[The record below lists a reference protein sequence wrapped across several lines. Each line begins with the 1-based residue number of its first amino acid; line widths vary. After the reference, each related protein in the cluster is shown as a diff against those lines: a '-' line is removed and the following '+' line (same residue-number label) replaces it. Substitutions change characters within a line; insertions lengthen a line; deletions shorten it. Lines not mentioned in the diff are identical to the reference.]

1 MDEIVDINTLFGPL
15 PQSNNDLTVES
26 LVELMQHN
34 GVGRACSLSTLG
46 LLLDPIVG
54 NAVTRGTCA
63 DNSALLPVA
72 TFNPTRYFGDKAPL
86 QRLKSDGFSMV
97 RFFPT
102 QQGWPIDYAPFRAL
116 VTDLRET
123 GLPLMVD
130 VDRHGDITTLGRVL
144 GDSPVPVVLAG
155 VTIAFLAEAVTVL
168 RQSPNWF
175 LETSGLLAPGA
186 IQMAVHV
193 VGAERLLFGTNAPAH
208 PVASVLDTLYV
219 AALSDQ
225 QRAQILGAN
234 ARRILALS

>member
-15 PQSNNDLTVES
+15 PQSSNDLTVES
-26 LVELMQHN
+26 LLELMQHN

-46 LLLDPIVG
+46 LLLDPTVG

-72 TFNPTRYFGDKAPL
+72 TLNPARYFGDRTPL
-86 QRLKSDGFSMV
+86 LRLREDGFAMV
-97 RFFPT
+97 RFFPSE
-102 QQGWPIDYAPFRAL
+102 QGWPIDFAPFRAL

-123 GLPLMVD
+123 RLPLMVD
-130 VDRHGDITTLGRVL
+130 IDRHGDITALGRVL
-144 GDSPVPVVLAG
+144 GDSAAPVVLAG
-155 VTIAFLAEAVTVL
+155 VTIGTLAEAVTLL
-168 RQSPNWF
+168 RQNASWH

-186 IQMAVHV
+186 IQMAVHT

-208 PVASVLDTLYV
+208 PVASALDTLNV

-225 QRAQILGAN
+225 QRGQILGAN
-234 ARRILALS
+234 ARRILSLS